1 MYLLIILGILSVL
14 YGVFVQQVGSGTWF
28 WVVWEMLGVCF
39 FIWALLVRCG
49 FFVVHKRIGML
60 FHLMVLAVIL
70 MLGIFC
76 IMMAS
81 KFSAKNKKNLDYII
95 VLGAQVR
102 DTGVS
107 KVLKYRLDA
116 AKEYLDENPDTI
128 CIVSGGQ
135 GANEPCTEAE
145 AMADYLV
152 AHGIEKDR
160 ILLEDKSTNTE
171 ENIRY
176 SRKLMREEN
185 DGVGI
190 VTNNF
195 HVFRS
200 VQISKNQGLK
210 DVYGIAADSNI
221 WYLPHNMLRECGSIL
236 KYYVRMIQGLI

>member
-1 MYLLIILGILSVL
+1 M
-14 YGVFVQQVGSGTWF
+14 
-28 WVVWEMLGVCF
+28 
-39 FIWALLVRCG
+39 
-49 FFVVHKRIGML
+49 HKRIGML
-60 FHLMVLAVIL
+60 FHLMILVVMVL
-70 MLGIFC
+70 MGIFC
-76 IMMAS
+76 ILMAS
-81 KFSAKNKKNLDYII
+81 EFSAKGKKNLDYII

-107 KVLKYRLDA
+107 KVLKYRLDV
-116 AKEYLDENPDTI
+116 AKEYLDENLNTI

-135 GANEPCTEAE
+135 GANELCTEAE
-145 AMADYLV
+145 AMADYLFSQ
-152 AHGIEKDR
+152 GIEKDR
-160 ILLEDKSTNTE
+160 ILLEDKSRNTE

-176 SRKLMREEN
+176 SRKLMREEY

-200 VQISKNQGLK
+200 VQIAKNQGLK

-236 KYYVRMIQGLI
+236 KYYVLK

>member
-14 YGVFVQQVGSGTWF
+14 YGVFAQQVGSGTWF
-28 WVVWEMLGVCF
+28 WVVWEVIGVGF
-39 FIWALLVRCG
+39 FIWALLVRSG
-49 FFVVHKRIGML
+49 FFVMHKRIGML
-60 FHLMVLAVIL
+60 FYLMVLVIIV

-76 IMMAS
+76 ILMAS
-81 KFSAKNKKNLDYII
+81 EFSEKGKKNLDYII

-116 AKEYLDENPDTI
+116 AKKYLDENPDTI

-145 AMADYLV
+145 AMADYLFSQ
-152 AHGIEKDR
+152 GIEKDR
-160 ILLEDKSTNTE
+160 ILLEDKSKNTE

-176 SRKLMREEN
+176 SRKLMREEY

-200 VQISKNQGLK
+200 VQIAKSQGLEE
-210 DVYGIAADSNI
+210 VYGIAANSNI

-236 KYYVRMIQGLI
+236 KYYVMMIQRSI